1 MATRDNII
9 NFILFQIG
17 WFACVISSAAS
28 QPIWGVVVAAVVIG
42 YHLIRAVIPLY
53 EFYLIFIAMII
64 GVLWDSL
71 LVTLSLL
78 DYASGILIP
87 NTAPYWIVVM
97 WGLFATT
104 LNVSLRWLKGKYQ
117 LSILLG
123 AIAGPL
129 AYYGG
134 EQLGA
139 VNFVDPSMAFLA
151 LAVGWAIFTPLLIAV
166 SKNIDGYIGVESR
179 ARV

>member
-1 MATRDNII
+1 M
-9 NFILFQIG
+9 
-17 WFACVISSAAS
+17 
-28 QPIWGVVVAAVVIG
+28 AAVVIG
-42 YHLIRAVIPLY
+42 YHLIRAVTPLY
-53 EFYLIFIAMII
+53 EFYLILIAMTI

-71 LVTLSLL
+71 LVMLSLL

-104 LNVSLRWLKGKYQ
+104 INVSLRWLKGKYR
-117 LSILLG
+117 LSIILG

-134 EQLGA
+134 ERLGA
-139 VNFVDPSMAFLA
+139 VNFVDTSTALLA
-151 LAVGWAIFTPLLIAV
+151 LAVGWAVFTPLLIAI
-166 SKNIDGYIGVESR
+166 SKNIDGYKGNEANSFV
-179 ARV
+179 